1 MIKKCTG
8 IIFEYI
14 VVMFIIEVFAY
25 YFQCLPRLADYINN
39 SQLFKTEVG
48 STFLWMYLESV
59 PMIISVF
66 AVAIY
71 IKKYLK
77 KVFFDYLM
85 IKKNNCLKFIFIG
98 VGLAILNI
106 ILIVL
111 LENGL
116 KLVDISSSNNIDFA
130 LLIVYFVGFI
140 LQCLVEE
147 IIYRG
152 IVLGQIKSEIN
163 MKVGCLVSSILFS
176 MSHIGND
183 HFGIVPA
190 INLFLF
196 GVLMCFLLDLTKNMW
211 TVISFHVLW
220 NYLQANFWGMEVSG
234 ITFDTSVFIVNRKDD
249 FNILTGGEFGVEGG
263 VICTFLLLISIVAV
277 YILYKK
283 RNLRNK

>member
-1 MIKKCTG
+1 M
-8 IIFEYI
+8 
-14 VVMFIIEVFAY
+14 
-25 YFQCLPRLADYINN
+25 
-39 SQLFKTEVG
+39 
-48 STFLWMYLESV
+48 
-59 PMIISVF
+59 
-66 AVAIY
+66 
-71 IKKYLK
+71 
-77 KVFFDYLM
+77 
-85 IKKNNCLKFIFIG
+85 
-98 VGLAILNI
+98 
-106 ILIVL
+106 
-111 LENGL
+111 
-116 KLVDISSSNNIDFA
+116 VDISSSNNIDFA